1 MQITV
6 QLRMDI
12 TRPWRRRERAT
23 SELEE
28 LNRITKQLG
37 VVLEPM
43 HPDTTDADLSRYFT
57 IEVSDRAM
65 AERVIECFQRNKA
78 VMAAYVKPP
87 DAMP

>member
-6 QLRMDI
+6 QLRKD
-12 TRPWRRRERAT
+12 TQPNRRKPAT
-23 SELEE
+23 SESEE
-28 LNRITKQLG
+28 LDRITKQLG

-43 HPDTTDADLSRYFT
+43 HPETTDAELSRYFI
-57 IEVSDRAM
+57 IEVRDRAM
-65 AERVIECFQRNKA
+65 AEKVIDCLQQNKA

>member
-6 QLRMDI
+6 QLRKD
-12 TRPWRRRERAT
+12 TQSRRREPAT
-23 SELEE
+23 SESEE
-28 LNRITKQLG
+28 LNRIIKQLG

-43 HPDTTDADLSRYFT
+43 HPETTDADLSRYFT
-57 IEVSDRAM
+57 IEVRDRAM
-65 AERVIECFQRNKA
+65 AEKVIDCLQQNKA